1 MTLSNYVCNVPP
13 YKVHVPAY
21 AFGEYEEDEV
31 FEAYLVSV
39 KSQRGCALKW
49 EVYVPKFGALYDK
62 IPIDHLFHS
71 DAYEPGPLHDTSNLQ
86 LWDCFSNTITIVVK
100 DFLKDLPV
108 LCRLKDDT
116 VVSGEYKFT
125 IDWVP
130 DSVSD
135 LVQFNEHHKSA
146 NVCFLENGQ
155 ICALPNNRVR
165 FIEPS
170 LTPKGEL
177 PIPPFKVQ
185 SIDYKCESDVEFRL
199 GDTMEWSY

>member
-1 MTLSNYVCNVPP
+1 MSNYVCNVPP
-13 YKVHVPAY
+13 YKVHVPSY
-21 AFGEYEEDEV
+21 AFGEYEDDEV
-31 FEAYLVSV
+31 YDAYLVSV
-39 KSQRGCALKW
+39 KSQKGCALKW

-62 IPIDHLFHS
+62 IPIHS
-71 DAYEPGPLHDTSNLQ
+71 MWWEKPWSLNRWTLSELQ

-100 DFLKDLPV
+100 DFFKDLPV
-108 LCRLKDDT
+108 LCRLKDGT
-116 VVSGEYKFT
+116 AVSGEYKFT
-125 IDWVP
+125 IDWIP

-177 PIPPFKVQ
+177 PIPPFRCQ
-185 SIDYKCESDVEFRL
+185 SFDYKCESEVEFRL
-199 GDTMEWSY
+199 GDVMEWSY

>member
-1 MTLSNYVCNVPP
+1 MGNYVCNVPP
-13 YKVHVPAY
+13 YKVYVHAT
-21 AFGEYEEDEV
+21 AFGSDNDHFY
-31 FEAYLVSV
+31 EAYLVSV
-39 KSQRGCALKW
+39 KSQKGMALKW
-49 EVYVPKFGALYDK
+49 EVYVPEFGALYDK
-62 IPIDHLFHS
+62 IPIHMIHHHQS
-71 DAYEPGPLHDTSNLQ
+71 DSSFFVSDLQ
-86 LWDCFSNTITIVVK
+86 LWDCFSDTITIIVK

-108 LCRLKDDT
+108 LCRLKDGT

-125 IDWVP
+125 IDWIP

-177 PIPPFKVQ
+177 PIPPFRCQ
-185 SIDYKCESDVEFRL
+185 NIDYKCESDVEFRL